1 MNLSKLLIECRANN
15 LKAQYCLYDLYAE
28 RMFAL
33 CRRYLNITE
42 DAEDALMI
50 GFQKFFAYL
59 PNLKYADDQAAV
71 AWLRRIMVNE
81 CLKQLRAKRS
91 FLILVGSE
99 LSEVETEED
108 IMSCISEK
116 EIYEL
121 IMQLPVNL
129 RTIFNLSVLEKLS
142 HLEIAGM
149 LGITEL
155 ASRLQLNRAKAM
167 LRTMLIKNSKDY
179 EARK

>member
-1 MNLSKLLIECRANN
+1 VEIE
-15 LKAQYCLYDLYAE
+15 E
-28 RMFAL
+28 
-33 CRRYLNITE
+33 E
-42 DAEDALMI
+42 
-50 GFQKFFAYL
+50 
-59 PNLKYADDQAAV
+59 
-71 AWLRRIMVNE
+71 IM
-81 CLKQLRAKRS
+81 A
-91 FLILVGSE
+91 F
-99 LSEVETEED
+99 
-108 IMSCISEK
+108 ISEK

-129 RTIFNLSVLEKLS
+129 RTIFNLSVLEQVS

-167 LRTMLIKNSKDY
+167 LRVMLIKNNKDY